1 MLWLVCLSNQVSS
14 GHSHAWILHS
24 GGAFAKWR
32 QYGAGR
38 WALLRAGPGGR
49 WTASSRPGQGDCC
62 PSRRGGS
69 LRLHLPPGCRRA
81 RGKLAEPRALAVQK
95 SPRAGL
101 VQDKFVQ
108 EDGAPKVLWKT
119 PRVRKQI
126 LQVDGSLERLL
137 FLIHRYPPAQDGELV
152 LYHLWLVLLFWKKP
166 DLLA

>member
-1 MLWLVCLSNQVSS
+1 
-14 GHSHAWILHS
+14 
-24 GGAFAKWR
+24 
-32 QYGAGR
+32 
-38 WALLRAGPGGR
+38 
-49 WTASSRPGQGDCC
+49 
-62 PSRRGGS
+62 
-69 LRLHLPPGCRRA
+69 
-81 RGKLAEPRALAVQK
+81 
-95 SPRAGL
+95 

-108 EDGAPKVLWKT
+108 EDGAPQVLWKT